1 MKNGG
6 TKTHALFWFDVE
18 DYITYESDEALLGLL
33 EIFEV
38 QGAQATWKLVGA
50 KARSLAERQR
60 RDIIKLLQSQ
70 DIGYHTDTHSQHP
83 VLAEY
88 LEHMGW
94 EDGIAEASRR
104 ETPGYRDLCRI
115 VGPSSTF
122 GQAGGSWAP
131 QIAPLMRQ
139 WGIPL
144 FMDEAGHIGLDGG
157 PFWYGGVLHINR
169 RGERCTR
176 MDFDAG
182 EEGLEAGCRAFDA
195 LAEKGGLVSIYYH
208 PCEFATRA
216 FWDGVN
222 FADGANPP
230 PEQWRQAPV
239 RPADERRQGLAYFAA
254 YLRHVRQTDGVEI
267 LTGRQATGLF
277 PDLALTRTYSP
288 EQVAAYT
295 GFADGGVTYA
305 VDGDAALSPSELLY
319 LTCAAL
325 DSMASGRRETHR
337 PLPLDGPTRR
347 CATSLPAD
355 AAIDTRAC
363 LGAAADLLRF
373 ADAHRRLPDRVHL
386 GVDWLAPADFL
397 LSAGD
402 LLRARLAG
410 DDFPADVPLRRGE
423 LALESH
429 VRADAWDWPV
439 FPSAFRGERLVEMGR
454 LQAWTLK
461 PALLRA

>member
-1 MKNGG
+1 MK
-6 TKTHALFWFDVE
+6 TYALFWFDVE

-38 QGAQATWKLVGA
+38 QGVQATWKLVGA
-50 KARSLAERQR
+50 KARSLEERKR

-104 ETPGYRDLCRI
+104 ETPGYRDLGRI

-131 QIAPLMRQ
+131 HIAPLMRQ
-139 WGIPL
+139 WGVPL

-169 RGERCTR
+169 LGQRCTR

-182 EEGLEAGCRAFDA
+182 DEGLKAGCAAFDA
-195 LAEKGGLVSIYYH
+195 LAAEGGLVSIYYH

-222 FADGANPP
+222 FGSGANPP
-230 PEQWRQAPV
+230 PDAWRQAPV

-254 YLRHVRQTDGVEI
+254 YLRHVRQTADVEI
-267 LTGRQATGLF
+267 LTGRQVTGLF
-277 PDLALTRTYSP
+277 PDLALDRSYSA
-288 EQVAAYT
+288 EEVAAYT
-295 GFADGGVTYA
+295 AFADGGVGFA
-305 VDGDAALSPSELLY
+305 VDGEIALSPAELLY
-319 LTCAAL
+319 LTAATL
-325 DSMASGRRETHR
+325 DAQASGRSEEHR
-337 PLPLDGPTRR
+337 PPVLDGPTRR
-347 CATSLPAD
+347 TVSSLPAGT
-355 AAIDTRAC
+355 ALETRAL
-363 LGAAADLLRF
+363 LGAATDLLHF
-373 ADAHRRLPDRVHL
+373 TAAHRRLPDRVHL
-386 GVDWLAPADFL
+386 GVDWLSPADFL
-397 LSAGD
+397 LSAAD

-410 DDFPADVPLRRGE
+410 DDFPAGVPLRPGE

-439 FPSAFRGERLVEMGR
+439 FRPDFKGERLIELGR
-454 LQAWTLK
+454 LQTWTLK
-461 PALLRA
+461 PALLRP